1 MAPPVPM
8 TNSRDSEHIALQRIL
23 DAVLDGVIVL
33 SASGAIERIN
43 EEACRVL
50 ESSTETARG
59 KPLDQLSGPN
69 HPIIEL
75 ARQVQKT
82 RQPVVE
88 DDVRLARR
96 FGPDVEL
103 DLAVSPVSDEQT
115 GGPGGVVVVLHD
127 RTIGN
132 TLRKEATQLDELAS
146 YGHIA
151 AGIAHEVKNPLGG
164 IRGAAE
170 LIELRAED
178 ERTRRTAHV
187 IVREVDRITGLVEE
201 LMVFARS
208 ETLRLAPVNLH
219 RLIDEV
225 LEVVAAEPATAQVAF
240 ERVFDPSIP
249 ELVADAD
256 RLTQVFLNLAR
267 NAVQALE
274 EQGGRLEITTR
285 MQLQHRLV
293 GLDGRPVPTVEI
305 VFQDDGP
312 GISEAIVDRL
322 ATPFFTTKPDGTGL
336 GLAVSRHGV
345 TRHGGRLR
353 IDAAPEAGARVHVN
367 LPLRADR
374 FVPEHDFVR
383 ADEQRGEGDPRR
395 PDVPAERA
403 RGRAEETTS

>member
-293 GLDGRPVPTVEI
+293 GRGPPPRAPRP
-305 VFQDDGP
+305 
-312 GISEAIVDRL
+312 
-322 ATPFFTTKPDGTGL
+322 
-336 GLAVSRHGV
+336 
-345 TRHGGRLR
+345 
-353 IDAAPEAGARVHVN
+353 
-367 LPLRADR
+367 
-374 FVPEHDFVR
+374 
-383 ADEQRGEGDPRR
+383 PRR
-395 PDVPAERA
+395 PAGADRRDRLPGRRSGHLRGDRRSARHALLHHQARRHRAGPRRVATLGDAPRRPPAHRRSSRGGRTGPRQPPAARRPFRA
-403 RGRAEETTS
+403 RARLRARRRAAGRRRSPATRRAG